1 MRVYP
6 LPLYF
11 YRWQRYAARH
21 GAVAMHPSPFTTEV
35 EQTSLTHETEDAM
48 QSEAIELTVCICTFR
63 RPSILSAIDSVV
75 KQTVPP
81 NISVRIL
88 VIDNDAEQ
96 SALNIVTEFRSRAA
110 IRLDYKHV
118 PGQNI
123 SMARNAGLDA
133 ATTPWLVFM
142 DDDEFA
148 STNWLSRL
156 IASRNGANAVFGPCE
171 AIYGEGTP
179 DWIKQCDYHSTRI
192 TETEPITTG
201 YAGNVL
207 IDMAFVRRH
216 GLRFALDLGRTGGE
230 DTMFFRA
237 MYCKGGI
244 LKYGSCAVVYGTV
257 VSSRV
262 NLAWVLR
269 RRYRAGQICALVAYR
284 SDPAEYIRLSLT
296 APFKVF
302 VCVIMSGLMIPRRA
316 RAIWWLMRGVFHSG
330 TISYAIGAGVH
341 EEYGKQAA

>member
-1 MRVYP
+1 
-6 LPLYF
+6 
-11 YRWQRYAARH
+11 
-21 GAVAMHPSPFTTEV
+21 MHSSPFTAEL
-35 EQTSLTHETEDAM
+35 EQTSLTHETENAM

-63 RPSILSAIDSVV
+63 RPSILSAIDSVA

-96 SALNIVTEFRSRAA
+96 SALNIVTEFRSR
-110 IRLDYKHV
+110 ITVRLDYKHV

-123 SMARNAGLDA
+123 SMARNAGLEA

-148 STNWLSRL
+148 STNWLSGL
-156 IASRNGANAVFGPCE
+156 IAGRNGANAVFGPCE

-179 DWIKQCDYHSTRI
+179 DWIKQGDYHSNRI

-201 YAGNVL
+201 YTSNVL

-216 GLRFALDLGRTGGE
+216 RLRFALDLGRTGGE

-237 MYCKGGI
+237 MYRKGGV
-244 LKYGSCAVVYGTV
+244 LKYASCAAVYETV
-257 VSSRV
+257 VSSRA

-269 RRYRAGQICALVAYR
+269 RRYRAGQIRALVSYR
-284 SDPAEYIRLSLT
+284 CDLIEYARLSLT
-296 APFKVF
+296 APFKVV
-302 VCVIMSGLMIPRRA
+302 VCVLMSALMIASRA
-316 RAIWWLMRGVFHSG
+316 RAIWWLMRGVFHWG
-330 TISYAIGAGVH
+330 TISYALGIRVH
-341 EEYGKQAA
+341 EEYGKPT

>member
-1 MRVYP
+1 
-6 LPLYF
+6 
-11 YRWQRYAARH
+11 
-21 GAVAMHPSPFTTEV
+21 MHPSPFTTEV

-179 DWIKQCDYHSTRI
+179 DWIKQGDYHSTRI

-237 MYCKGGI
+237 MYRKGGI
-244 LKYGSCAVVYGTV
+244 LKYASCAIVYETV

-302 VCVIMSGLMIPRRA
+302 VCVIMSGLMISRRA